1 MRVTSSRHESG
12 VLSGASTDTVM
23 ERAAT
28 LRPLQ
33 PTFIRSRSHWARI
46 CSRLQAEVGEVEYHT
61 WLRQMTLGPVDH
73 DEITL
78 YLPTRFLRDWVR
90 SQYGDRLGAM
100 WNGEFAAIR
109 RVELMLSPEL
119 RAPVVSAEALP
130 MPFPAVGADCGGRG
144 AGGRTRCGAPSH
156 APAEPRG
163 DLAAPLDPRFNV

>member
-1 MRVTSSRHESG
+1 MTFSRHESG

-23 ERAAT
+23 EPVAT
-28 LRPLQ
+28 LAASSDAHPLAG
-33 PTFIRSRSHWARI
+33 HWARI

-100 WNGEFAAIR
+100 WNGEVAAIR

-119 RAPVVSAEALP
+119 RAP
-130 MPFPAVGADCGGRG
+130 
-144 AGGRTRCGAPSH
+144 
-156 APAEPRG
+156 
-163 DLAAPLDPRFNV
+163 AAP